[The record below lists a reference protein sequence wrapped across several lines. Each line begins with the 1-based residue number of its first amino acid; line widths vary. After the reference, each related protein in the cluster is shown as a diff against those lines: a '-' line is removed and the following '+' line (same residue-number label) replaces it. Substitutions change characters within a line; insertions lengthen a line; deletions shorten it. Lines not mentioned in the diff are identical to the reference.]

1 MSDDGFIDFA
11 AKRKELAEK
20 RARERGELPAPTQP
34 QQPQW
39 NPSVLLPDLGPDGQ
53 SEDDKELDRIISSI
67 DAVTAY
73 NMWIGKSHAVG
84 GKKDGNMISCP
95 FPEHPDRDPSAWINT
110 EDNTWYCGGCE
121 EGGDVY
127 DLAAIHFGYPRPGY
141 KDGQLFHKLRQQMAE
156 SFGWHFK
163 KVPGGEIIYRD
174 EQPAGPPPVAQP
186 AGAVPPPPGDP
197 GLSVVA
203 YPEGNPASGVQGD
216 EQPASQNGS
225 EEESVDNV
233 SHMWADDEEEEL
245 VVYPTIPW
253 QQIVPEDTF
262 LYEYMKA
269 CSNDDSPEEY
279 HFWHGLLA
287 LGSVVGR
294 KVTLDDH
301 RPVYG
306 NLMVC
311 LLGATGTGKSRSRGW
326 LDTCLKAASP
336 YHEDGSQT
344 TGTKI
349 IPVPGSG
356 EYLVSQFSYEGKDPG
371 NGKSSL
377 GYQPV
382 NGIVDFDEMSALLA
396 RAKREGSTLKST
408 IMALADARDTVSVG
422 SLTRGDY
429 TAAQPFC
436 SITASTQP
444 KAIRTL
450 VTRTDT
456 GSGFLNRW
464 IFAGGKSKETEVLGG
479 SHSSTTIELATAIEL
494 LKNVRGWGSMERV
507 IKLEPD
513 AYLAYVNYFRKT
525 LEPAKLRDQTDLLK
539 RIDLIS
545 KKLMLL
551 LTINKRQMAVDAQT
565 VAAVELI
572 MEYVVECFGI
582 LNSNIGMTVMQ
593 DVMNDIQKV
602 IIAHQKKTGRG
613 ASARDI
619 ARYTHRKNYSLE
631 QIKKALDV
639 MTALDIV
646 ELVKP
651 ASSVGRPTIRYIV
664 VGE

>member
-1 MSDDGFIDFA
+1 MTQQDGPIDFSA
-11 AKRKELAEK
+11 RRQEFLRK
-20 RARERGELPAPTQP
+20 RAEERGETISAPP
-34 QQPQW
+34 PEPEQPQW
-39 NPSVLLPDLGPDGQ
+39 DSSLLLPDLHDGGQ
-53 SEDDKELDRIISSI
+53 EGEDNAELDRIIGGI
-67 DAVTAY
+67 DAITAY
-73 NMWIGKSHAVG
+73 NKWIHKSHAVG

-95 FPEHPDRDPSAWINT
+95 NPEHPDKDPSAWINT
-110 EDNTWYCGGCE
+110 EDNTWFCGGCQ

-141 KDGQLFHKLRQQMAE
+141 KDGQLFHKLRQEMAE
-156 SFGWHFK
+156 SFGWRFK
-163 KVPGGEIIYRD
+163 KVSGGEIIYRD
-174 EQPAGPPPVAQP
+174 EPSSPPPVSQP
-186 AGAVPPPPGDP
+186 PAVQQSAAVSEVPPPGDP
-197 GLSVVA
+197 GLKVA
-203 YPEGNPASGVQGD
+203 PTPAPETDD
-216 EQPASQNGS
+216 ETP
-225 EEESVDNV
+225 DNV
-233 SHMWADDEEEEL
+233 SHMWADAENGEDEI
-245 VVYPTIPW
+245 VVFPTINWRVIIPK
-253 QQIVPEDTF
+253 DSF
-262 LYEYMKA
+262 LYEYMTA

-287 LGSVVGR
+287 LGSVCGR

-301 RPVYG
+301 RPVYA
-306 NLMVC
+306 NLLVC

-326 LDTCLKAASP
+326 LDTVLKTASP
-336 YHEDGSQT
+336 YHEDGTST
-344 TGTKI
+344 SGTKL

-356 EYLVSQFSYEGKDPG
+356 EYLVSSFSYEGKDPG

-408 IMALADARDTVSVG
+408 IMALADARDEVNVG
-422 SLTRGDY
+422 SLTRGEY
-429 TAAQPFC
+429 HASQPFC

-450 VTRTDT
+450 VNRTDT

-479 SHSSTTIELATAIEL
+479 SHSTTTVDLTKAIEL
-494 LKNVRGWGSMERV
+494 LRNVRGWGAMERK
-507 IKLEPD
+507 ITLEQD
-513 AYLAYVNYFRKT
+513 AYDTYVKYFRDVI
-525 LEPAKLRDQTDLLK
+525 EPAKLRDETDLLK

-551 LTINKRQMAVDAQT
+551 LTINRRAMTVDRQTVMAVID
-565 VAAVELI
+565 I

-582 LNSNIGMTVMQ
+582 LNSNIGLTVMQ
-593 DVMNDIQKV
+593 DVMNDIQRVVKNHV
-602 IIAHQKKTGRG
+602 TKTGRG

-619 ARYTHRKNYSLE
+619 ARYTHRKNYTLE

-639 MTALDIV
+639 MTALDMI
-646 ELVKP
+646 ELEPKK
-651 ASSVGRPTIRYIV
+651 SGTQMGRPTARYLV